1 MDLIDKQWDAIKD
14 LFPVEEFDDPEPKGG
29 RPYRKARHVLDGVLW
44 VLRTGAPWKEL
55 PRQYPPYQTC
65 HRRFMNWNKEGVLR
79 AVLQKL
85 AEDLKRRGKVDFT
98 EAYIDGSHSR
108 AKKGVLMLTALEVA
122 KRPRSWQWSTAM
134 VFLSWPGL
142 QVVQSMK
149 QSSS

>member
-1 MDLIDKQWDAIKD
+1 
-14 LFPVEEFDDPEPKGG
+14 
-29 RPYRKARHVLDGVLW
+29 
-44 VLRTGAPWKEL
+44 
-55 PRQYPPYQTC
+55 
-65 HRRFMNWNKEGVLR
+65 MNWNKEGVLR

-134 VFLSWPGL
+134 VFLSRPGL